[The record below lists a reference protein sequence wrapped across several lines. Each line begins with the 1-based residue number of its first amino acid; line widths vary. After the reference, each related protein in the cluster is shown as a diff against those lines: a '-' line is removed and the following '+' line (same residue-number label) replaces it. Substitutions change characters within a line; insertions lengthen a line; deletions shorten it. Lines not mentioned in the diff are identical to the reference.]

1 MPAGDTMTEYYV
13 AALGPVHGQGLFI
26 SFRRS
31 EPDDGLCWPLPW
43 AGTWPEAAVLE
54 GAAELNDGVQA
65 VAVPKEAVHALSA
78 APPPGRID
86 GDAGPVVRNTA
97 ANRQALVFAARQA
110 VARLAAFEIPWT
122 CDPARGGAEV
132 AKALRMLLPL
142 LGHAEN
148 LGNDRLWHLRA
159 ELLASWR
166 SDDRRRGQEAV
177 QAVRNAVGA
186 AGEVSATPRQR
197 PARPPQEPG
206 RAEVA
211 ILRRAAPAAPPQP
224 PPPDQEVRKVPR
236 P

>member
-1 MPAGDTMTEYYV
+1 MTEYYV
-13 AALGPVHGQGLFI
+13 AALGPAHVQGLFI
-26 SFRRS
+26 SFRRLVP
-31 EPDDGLCWPLPW
+31 EGGLCWPLPW
-43 AGTWPEAAVLE
+43 AGTWPEAAVAE
-54 GAAELNDGVQA
+54 GAAELNDGVEA
-65 VAVPKEAVHALSA
+65 AAVPKEAVHALA
-78 APPPGRID
+78 TAPPPGKID

-97 ANRQALVFAARQA
+97 ANRQALVLAARQA
-110 VARLAAFEIPWT
+110 VARLAAFEIPWA

-132 AKALRMLLPL
+132 AKALGMLLPL

-166 SDDRRRGQEAV
+166 LGDPRRGQEAV

-186 AGEVSATPRQR
+186 AGDAPATPPRR

-211 ILRRAAPAAPPQP
+211 ILRRVPPAAPPQP
-224 PPPDQEVRKVPR
+224 PSPDQEVRKVPR

>member
-1 MPAGDTMTEYYV
+1 MTEYYV
-13 AALGPVHGQGLFI
+13 AALGPAHAQGLFI

-31 EPDDGLCWPLPW
+31 ELDDGLCWPLPW
-43 AGTWPEAAVLE
+43 AGTWPEAAVVE
-54 GAAELNDGVQA
+54 GAAELNDGVKA
-65 VAVPKEAVHALSA
+65 VAVPKEAAHALA
-78 APPPGRID
+78 TAPPPGKID
-86 GDAGPVVRNTA
+86 GDSGPVVRNTA
-97 ANRQALVFAARQA
+97 ANRQALVLAARQA
-110 VARLAAFEIPWT
+110 VSRLAAFEIPWA
-122 CDPARGGAEV
+122 CDSARGGAEV
-132 AKALRMLLPL
+132 AKALGMLLPL
-142 LGHAEN
+142 LGRAEN

-186 AGEVSATPRQR
+186 AEEVSATPRQR

-211 ILRRAAPAAPPQP
+211 ILRRAPPAAPPQP
-224 PPPDQEVRKVPR
+224 PSPDQEVRKVPR

>member
-1 MPAGDTMTEYYV
+1 MTEYYV
-13 AALGPVHGQGLFI
+13 AALGPAHAQGLFI

-31 EPDDGLCWPLPW
+31 APDDGLCWPLPW
-43 AGTWPEAAVLE
+43 AGTWPEAAVAE
-54 GAAELNDGVQA
+54 AAAELNDGVEA
-65 VAVPKEAVHALSA
+65 VAVPKEAAHALA
-78 APPPGRID
+78 TAPPPGKID

-97 ANRQALVFAARQA
+97 ANRQALVLAARQA
-110 VARLAAFEIPWT
+110 VSRLTAFEIPRA

-132 AKALRMLLPL
+132 AKALEALLPL

-148 LGNDRLWHLRA
+148 LGDDRLWRLRA

-166 SDDRRRGQEAV
+166 LDDRRRGEEAA
-177 QAVRNAVGA
+177 QAVRNAVGVAGDAPA
-186 AGEVSATPRQR
+186 APRRR

-211 ILRRAAPAAPPQP
+211 ILRRAPPAAPPQP